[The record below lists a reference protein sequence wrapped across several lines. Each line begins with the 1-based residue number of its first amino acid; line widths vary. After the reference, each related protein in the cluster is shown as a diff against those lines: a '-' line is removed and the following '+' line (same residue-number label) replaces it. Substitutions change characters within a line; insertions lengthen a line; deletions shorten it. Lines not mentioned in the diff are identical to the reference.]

1 MPGWGCR
8 SRAVS
13 GPGWRQPGAPTVG
26 ALGAGKIRAAAD
38 ANGGE
43 RNSGDR
49 WPPARLVAPLGERT
63 TDEDHRVTQD
73 QVRSMPPLSVVFAG
87 ASTGKWS
94 IERLET
100 VAGSPLA
107 PASRLEVI
115 EGPGAA
121 RPAGDAVWVLRGVTS
136 NERYATSG
144 EHRQLAARQEPL
156 GRAESTRAALIP
168 VRKSEAWW
176 DLAQDERRRIF
187 EESSHHIATGLEY
200 LPAVARR
207 LHHGRDLGE
216 PFDFLTWFEFAP
228 EHAAAFEELVRR
240 LRETEEWTYV
250 EREIDLRLA
259 R

>member
-1 MPGWGCR
+1 
-8 SRAVS
+8 
-13 GPGWRQPGAPTVG
+13 
-26 ALGAGKIRAAAD
+26 
-38 ANGGE
+38 
-43 RNSGDR
+43 
-49 WPPARLVAPLGERT
+49 
-63 TDEDHRVTQD
+63 
-73 QVRSMPPLSVVFAG
+73 MPPLIVAFAG
-87 ASTGKWS
+87 GSAGGWS

-107 PASRLEVI
+107 SASRLEMV
-115 EGPGAA
+115 EGRGAA

-136 NERYATSG
+136 NERYVTSG
-144 EHRQLAARQEPL
+144 EHRELAVQEPL
-156 GRAESTRAALIP
+156 GRAGSTRAALIP
-168 VRKSEAWW
+168 VKKSEAWW

-187 EESSHHIATGLEY
+187 EESSHHIAISLEY

-228 EHAAAFEELVRR
+228 EHAVAFEELVGR
-240 LRETEEWTYV
+240 LRATEEWTYV

>member
-1 MPGWGCR
+1 MSPLHV
-8 SRAVS
+8 AF
-13 GPGWRQPGAPTVG
+13 VG
-26 ALGAGKIRAAAD
+26 G
-38 ANGGE
+38 
-43 RNSGDR
+43 
-49 WPPARLVAPLGERT
+49 
-63 TDEDHRVTQD
+63 
-73 QVRSMPPLSVVFAG
+73 
-87 ASTGKWS
+87 STGQWT

-107 PASRLEVI
+107 PASRLEVV
-115 EGPGAA
+115 EGSGAA
-121 RPAGDAVWVLRGVTS
+121 GPAGGAVWVLRGVTS
-136 NERYATSG
+136 NERYATTG
-144 EHRQLAARQEPL
+144 EQGNLATRQEAL
-156 GRAESTRAALIP
+156 GRAGSTRAALIP
-168 VRKSEAWW
+168 VRKSEVWW

-228 EHAAAFEELVRR
+228 EHGAAFEELVRR
-240 LRETEEWTYV
+240 LRGTEEWTYV

>member
-1 MPGWGCR
+1 
-8 SRAVS
+8 
-13 GPGWRQPGAPTVG
+13 
-26 ALGAGKIRAAAD
+26 
-38 ANGGE
+38 
-43 RNSGDR
+43 
-49 WPPARLVAPLGERT
+49 
-63 TDEDHRVTQD
+63 
-73 QVRSMPPLSVVFAG
+73 
-87 ASTGKWS
+87 
-94 IERLET
+94 
-100 VAGSPLA
+100 
-107 PASRLEVI
+107 
-115 EGPGAA
+115 
-121 RPAGDAVWVLRGVTS
+121 VLRGVTS
-136 NERYATSG
+136 NERYVTAG
-144 EHRQLAARQEPL
+144 EQRELAARQEPL
-156 GRAESTRAALIP
+156 GRARATRAALIP
-168 VRKSEAWW
+168 IRKSEAWW